1 MRRSR
6 MIEWIASGTSTAMLV
21 MLVYLLWS
29 GQIVPRERLEE
40 EERRRRERH
49 YWIADRF
56 YASELTERP
65 SLRETPSMREYPVLS
80 LDEDEPIR

>member
-1 MRRSR
+1 MDLVA
-6 MIEWIASGTSTAMLV
+6 MIEVLNALLIASFAYMF
-21 MLVYLLWS
+21 WS
-29 GQIVPRERLEE
+29 GQIVPRKRIEE

-65 SLRETPSMREYPVLS
+65 SLRESPSMREYPVLS
-80 LDEDEPIR
+80 LDEDADET